1 MSSYQNIKFRLLGL
15 IPLLLFVARLNN
27 LYNINEIG
35 HILWMCHIS
44 NLMLAIALFS
54 AWPFLA
60 QISVPWL
67 LFGLPLWILDI
78 TQVGIVGGLTS
89 FGTHVG
95 GLIIGLIAL
104 SKMTYNKKVW
114 IYAFVWYLAVQQIC
128 RMITSP
134 ELNVNIAHNVY
145 RGWETIFSIYWQYW
159 LVTTISAA
167 IFMWLIG
174 IFFQKLFPPKDR
186 DVYGYRS

>member
-1 MSSYQNIKFRLLGL
+1 
-15 IPLLLFVARLNN
+15 
-27 LYNINEIG
+27 
-35 HILWMCHIS
+35 MCHIS

-174 IFFQKLFPPKDR
+174 IFFQKLFPPNDR
-186 DVYGYRS
+186 DVYGYKS